1 MAEIIIKIKKGK
13 TTFEVNG
20 AEGVKCE
27 ELTRVLE
34 KAIGKVEDVQRK
46 PAYFVEL
53 DSLEAKIY
61 EGE

>member
-1 MAEIIIKIKKGK
+1 MAEIIVKIKKGK

-34 KAIGKVEDVQRK
+34 RAIGKVEDVQRK
-46 PAYFVEL
+46 PNYYVEL
-53 DSLEAKIY
+53 DELTQKIY
-61 EGE
+61 EG